1 MATPGFYQRSM
12 TAGPSAGAFRM
23 SSQAASRVSVQVC
36 TPCYGGMANIVF
48 FNSLLKLQ
56 MACAER
62 GVALEI
68 RLTGG
73 DALIRGGRSRMACG
87 FLETEHTH
95 LLFVG
100 ADVGFEP
107 EHLFRL
113 LAFDKPLVGGVYPLK
128 KTLWEKVPDAVRRGV
143 KDIQA
148 AALGY
153 VIRFIPSETQSVELE
168 DGFGQVAYLAT
179 GFMLIRR

>member
-1 MATPGFYQRSM
+1 
-12 TAGPSAGAFRM
+12 M
-23 SSQAASRVSVQVC
+23 SSSAVSVQHC

-48 FNSLLKLQ
+48 FNSLLRLQ
-56 MACAER
+56 TACAER
-62 GVALEI
+62 GVGLEI
-68 RLTGG
+68 KLTGG
-73 DALIRGGRSRMACG
+73 DALITRARSRMACD

-95 LLFVG
+95 LLFVD

-143 KDIQA
+143 RDLQA
-148 AALGY
+148 AALAY
-153 VIRFIPSETQSVELE
+153 VIRFVPNPTQTVELE
-168 DGFGQVAYLAT
+168 DGFGQVAYL
-179 GFMLIRR
+179 